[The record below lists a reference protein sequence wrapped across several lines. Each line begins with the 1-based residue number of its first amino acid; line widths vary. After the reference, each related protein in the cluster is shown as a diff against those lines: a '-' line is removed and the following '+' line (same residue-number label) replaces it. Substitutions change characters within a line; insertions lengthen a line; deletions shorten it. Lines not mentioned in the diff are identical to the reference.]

1 MFPQRNALRLSQR
14 AAQQLR
20 AAPVR
25 STVQRRLN
33 SSDSKLPSW
42 AADNEFNREREAVK
56 HHAAATSGAYPY
68 QLMLWF
74 FKGVV
79 VLTQWLVFLLQT
91 CGASSPSSMWN

>member
-56 HHAAATSGAYPY
+56 HHAAATSGAYLD
-68 QLMLWF
+68 QLMPWF